1 MQHFFC
7 LFSHPGLVITF
18 KSFYYFCVFLQYR
31 QNIETYCKLIS
42 VSTNFLEIM
51 ICWYYFECSEDGLK
65 GTGIWGSWLD
75 LAWSLE
81 VAGMGERNSLCD
93 S

>member
-18 KSFYYFCVFLQYR
+18 KSFYYFCLFLQYR

-51 ICWYYFECSEDGLK
+51 ICWYYFECSVDGLK